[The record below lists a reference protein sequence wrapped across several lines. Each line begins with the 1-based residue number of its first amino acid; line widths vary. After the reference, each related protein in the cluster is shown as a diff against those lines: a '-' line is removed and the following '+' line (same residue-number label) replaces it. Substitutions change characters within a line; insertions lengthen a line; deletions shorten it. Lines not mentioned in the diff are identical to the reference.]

1 VFSFLIHLPDIPT
14 RSASQPEPTSPTSL
28 SHKVTDST
36 NATLLNG
43 TRNSCEI
50 GTMMSRNMVK
60 SNASSVQPNHAAHQA
75 SHWSFVGSFHHG
87 IVPAVVTA
95 VVVAHPWA
103 QAGSY
108 NLASTSSRG
117 PTGYLGYDSFF

>member
-1 VFSFLIHLPDIPT
+1 
-14 RSASQPEPTSPTSL
+14 
-28 SHKVTDST
+28 
-36 NATLLNG
+36 
-43 TRNSCEI
+43 
-50 GTMMSRNMVK
+50 VK

-95 VVVAHPWA
+95 VVMAHPWA

-117 PTGYLGYDSFF
+117 LISYLGYDSFFGRFTADNDTTPSALNAQPHSTDRV